1 MKPMRLST
9 GTAVRL
15 HRNAVRHRPD
25 SLSALKWNACPPS
38 PESAGIIQVAE
49 WLDDAHRPSHALWA
63 EHVSGEMPTNARRQR
78 LKRLKN
84 IDKNEI
90 GLLSN
95 ARCLSEGVDV
105 PSLDGV
111 AFIDPRSS
119 EIDIIQSVGRAIRLS
134 ENKTMGTIVIP
145 VFIEQ
150 TENAEAALEASDF
163 KPIWDVLEALKSHD
177 DRLSNELDQLR
188 IELGAKR
195 KRSVGANDL
204 TKIVFDLPTSV
215 NEDFAQSLRA
225 HLVEQTTEL
234 WMFWYGLLESFV
246 QGTWALPSCPLATR
260 QTTVIVSGFWV
271 DNQRRTKDRMDPD
284 RRQRLE
290 ALPGWSWDP
299 HSDQWEDRFLSSET
313 IFRP

>member
-1 MKPMRLST
+1 
-9 GTAVRL
+9 
-15 HRNAVRHRPD
+15 
-25 SLSALKWNACPPS
+25 
-38 PESAGIIQVAE
+38 
-49 WLDDAHRPSHALWA
+49 
-63 EHVSGEMPTNARRQR
+63 MPTIARRQK

-84 IDKNEI
+84 VGKDEI

-105 PSLDGV
+105 PALDGV
-111 AFIDPRSS
+111 VFIDPRSS

-150 TENAEAALEASDF
+150 TDNAEEALEASDF

-177 DRLSNELDQLR
+177 DRLSDELDRLR

-195 KRSVGANDL
+195 RRSVGANDL

-215 NEDFAQSLRA
+215 NEDFAQSLRTY
-225 HLVEQTTEL
+225 LVAQTTES
-234 WMFWYGLLESFV
+234 WMFWYGLLETFV
-246 QGTWALPSCPLATR
+246 KEHGHCRVAALYKTDDGFRLGAWVSKQR
-260 QTTVIVSGFWV
+260 QA
-271 DNQRRTKDRMDPD
+271 KDTMEPD

-290 ALPGWSWDP
+290 TLPGWSWDVL
-299 HSDQWEDRFLSSET
+299 SDRWEEGFSHLKEFAERERHCRVPISYRTEDGYRLRQWLGVQRSAKDKMDR
-313 IFRP
+313 